1 MQDPE
6 ILKIIENLKG
16 RKSYEQKKANKL
28 GFNSLYS
35 YFEDKILRQK
45 RILEEEKR
53 KIEFVNQSNIQKKQ
67 NKKKSCNCC

>member
-1 MQDPE
+1 MYMQDPE

-16 RKSYEQKKANKL
+16 RKSDEQKKANKL

-45 RILEEEKR
+45 
-53 KIEFVNQSNIQKKQ
+53 
-67 NKKKSCNCC
+67 